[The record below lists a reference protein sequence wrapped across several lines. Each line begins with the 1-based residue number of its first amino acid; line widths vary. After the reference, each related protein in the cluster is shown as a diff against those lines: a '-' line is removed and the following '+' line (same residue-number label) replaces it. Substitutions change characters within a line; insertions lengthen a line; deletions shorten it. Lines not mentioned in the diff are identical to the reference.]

1 MKIDIISDVICP
13 WCYIGKKNLEAAMA
27 QRPAIQFEL
36 QWQPYQ
42 LHPEA
47 PTEGYNYRES
57 IERKY
62 GKQRIDAMFAQITQ
76 AGKLAGIAFDLDGIE
91 RGANTLNAHRLLDY
105 AYRQHGSSQQN
116 ALSEALFKAYFCQ
129 QRDIGN
135 TQVLALIADE
145 VGINGEQA
153 SIYLDSE
160 DDLAALK
167 KHIADNR
174 EQDISGVPSFNFN
187 GRLAVGGGQQ
197 SDVFLTAIDR
207 FVRKNSGAKEAL

>member
-1 MKIDIISDVICP
+1 MKIDIISDVVCP

-47 PTEGYNYRES
+47 PPEGYHYRES

-76 AGKLAGIAFDLDGIE
+76 AGKAAGIAFDLDGIE
-91 RGANTLNAHRLLDY
+91 RGANTRNAHRLLDY
-105 AYRQHGSSQQN
+105 AYRQHGASQQN
-116 ALSEALFKAYFCQ
+116 SLSEALFKAYFCQ

-145 VGINGEQA
+145 MGIDGEQV
-153 SIYLDSE
+153 STYLNSDNDIAE
-160 DDLAALK
+160 LK
-167 KHIADNR
+167 KHMAQTR
-174 EQDISGVPSFNFN
+174 EQGISGVPSFNFD
-187 GRLAVGGGQQ
+187 GRFAVGGGQQ
-197 SDVFLTAIDR
+197 SEVFLGAIDR
-207 FVRKNSGAKEAL
+207 FVNKKSGVKDAR